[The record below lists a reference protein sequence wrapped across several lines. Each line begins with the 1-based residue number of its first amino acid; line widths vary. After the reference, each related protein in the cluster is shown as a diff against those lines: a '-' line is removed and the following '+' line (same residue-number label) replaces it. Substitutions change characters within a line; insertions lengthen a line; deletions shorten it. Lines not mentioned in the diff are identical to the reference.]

1 MNRDLNKNER
11 DQIESIIDATSVKAL
26 LEALSDICG
35 AKSEHVACNWQD
47 ATTARVWAYAAGV
60 AGVAS
65 TDVNV

>member
-1 MNRDLNKNER
+1 MNRDLNQNER

-26 LEALSDICG
+26 LEAISDICG
-35 AKSEHVACNWQD
+35 EKSEHVASNWQD
-47 ATTARVWAYAAGV
+47 GTTSRVWAYAAGV

>member
-1 MNRDLNKNER
+1 MNRDLNQNER
-11 DQIESIIDATSVKAL
+11 DQIESIIDANSVKAL

-35 AKSEHVACNWQD
+35 EKSEHVAANWQD

-60 AGVAS
+60 TGVAS